1 MPLNFRQDLEEDL
14 FDNNS
19 KREDCECD
27 SAYVKHSSSDEYPV
41 QTVWTKETKKKSGEK
56 ESGKLTTTTTN
67 NYLCSMLLN
76 TLEIHLLR
84 NAVAVRSLLERT
96 DKT

>member
-1 MPLNFRQDLEEDL
+1 MTITLNVRTVNVIPLTLNTHRAMSIRFRPFGQ
-14 FDNNS
+14 
-19 KREDCECD
+19 K
-27 SAYVKHSSSDEYPV
+27 K
-41 QTVWTKETKKKSGEK
+41 QKKKSGEK
-56 ESGKLTTTTTN
+56 ESGKLTTTTTTN

>member
-1 MPLNFRQDLEEDL
+1 MTITLNVRTVNVIPLTLNTHRAMSIRFRPFGQ
-14 FDNNS
+14 
-19 KREDCECD
+19 K
-27 SAYVKHSSSDEYPV
+27 K
-41 QTVWTKETKKKSGEK
+41 QKKKSGEK

>member
-1 MPLNFRQDLEEDL
+1 MTITLNVRTVNVIPLTLNTHRAMSIRFRPFGQ
-14 FDNNS
+14 
-19 KREDCECD
+19 K
-27 SAYVKHSSSDEYPV
+27 K
-41 QTVWTKETKKKSGEK
+41 QKKKKSGEK

>member
-1 MPLNFRQDLEEDL
+1 MAITLNVRTVNVIPLTLNTHRAMSIRFRPFGQ
-14 FDNNS
+14 
-19 KREDCECD
+19 
-27 SAYVKHSSSDEYPV
+27 
-41 QTVWTKETKKKSGEK
+41 KKQKEK
-56 ESGKLTTTTTN
+56 ESGKLTTTTTTN